1 VSRVH
6 RYIEVMYDLL
16 LRWLDDEKASYEGE
30 LNMLNSASDFIL
42 AGLARAPQ
50 DARPCDNGFIS
61 VEVFVDYVFEDDLW
75 PDDIIWGELDEKW
88 QVGSVED
95 AKKLVKCYEELVKFK
110 KALKNNIKV
119 KIVEGVVLCEQKV
132 CFDVG

>member
-1 VSRVH
+1 VSRVR

-30 LNMLNSASDFIL
+30 LNMMNRASDFIL
-42 AGLARAPQ
+42 AELVRAPQ

-61 VEVFVDYVFEDDLW
+61 VEVFVGYIFEGDLW
-75 PDDIIWGELDEKW
+75 DNDIIWGELDERW
-88 QVGSVED
+88 QVEGVED

-119 KIVEGVVLCEQKV
+119 KIVERGES
-132 CFDVG
+132 G